1 MLRGISRA
9 AEAACIR
16 QGCTQVISGGALPMC
31 TPLVGLPGLGPL
43 AVEAGVLLV
52 SPVGL
57 PLRCSVQA
65 QPEVTRTCTDAW
77 KCNYR
82 S

>member
-9 AEAACIR
+9 AEAACSR

-31 TPLVGLPGLGPL
+31 PPLVGLPGFGPL

-57 PLRCSVQA
+57 T
-65 QPEVTRTCTDAW
+65 ETCTDAW